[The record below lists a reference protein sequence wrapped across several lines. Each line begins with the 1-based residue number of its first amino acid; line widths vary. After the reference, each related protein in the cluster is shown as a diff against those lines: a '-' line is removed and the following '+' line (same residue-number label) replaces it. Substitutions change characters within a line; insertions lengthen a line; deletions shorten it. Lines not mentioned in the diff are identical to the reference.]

1 MQAPV
6 AMLRAPRQGHL
17 HRPTRAGDRPGVLGG
32 GVPGK
37 EYAAVNW
44 PGGDVA
50 RYGGF
55 ALGVDRPGYDS
66 RAAMRAAL
74 VRARERRMRRL
85 SRVMTQPPAYPKQ
98 KSGAL
103 ALGPT

>member
-1 MQAPV
+1 MRGRSSGEDDNLIIHGDNLDAPK
-6 AMLRAPRQGHL
+6 ALLPCYA
-17 HRPTRAGDRPGVLGG
+17 HRVKGIYIDPLEPVNRPGVLGG

-55 ALGVDRPGYDS
+55 ALGVDRPGYDQQGGDEGGP
-66 RAAMRAAL
+66 REGQGKKNAAS
-74 VRARERRMRRL
+74 E
-85 SRVMTQPPAYPKQ
+85 
-98 KSGAL
+98 
-103 ALGPT
+103 